1 MTPRG
6 MHQPVTGGIAGGS
19 GHHPGPVGLLPGG
32 FGPDAA
38 GVERCRSCGGSRGV
52 RWLSPTLQASATKM
66 ATIDGR
72 Q

>member
-32 FGPDAA
+32 FGPDVA

-52 RWLSPTLQASATKM
+52 RWLSPTLQASATEM